1 MKKSIV
7 ILLISAACFT
17 NTKAQEFQFNYGPR
31 VGLTVMPV
39 EKNETLGTN
48 FQLGI
53 NAGGYF
59 SYNISNRFSIRPE
72 LNYSLKKQFSS
83 SADTTDVLS
92 SLGDLVGQG
101 LDGIELPE
109 GINLNAYSNTRSR
122 HALHYI
128 EIPVLATLHLSNV
141 KISAGPFVGMLVG
154 AKTNSETKLDI
165 PLFSIIDLGE
175 QIPFFDFFVNSLFP
189 GYNEPVTSETSG
201 NSAFNKLDAGVIT
214 DLTYQLDNNLNFGIR
229 YQQGFI
235 DFRKNYKGDKKLQS
249 SLQILVGYNFG
260 KKKTEGPRVKSYKY
274 EGN

>member
-7 ILLISAACFT
+7 ILLVAAACFT
-17 NTKAQEFQFNYGPR
+17 KTKAQEFQFNYGPR

-39 EKNETLGTN
+39 EKNETLGTS
-48 FQLGI
+48 FQLGFI
-53 NAGGYF
+53 GGAYF

-72 LNYSLKKQFSS
+72 LNYSLKKQFST

-92 SLGDLVGQG
+92 GLGDLVGQG
-101 LDGIELPE
+101 LEGIELPE
-109 GINLNAYSNTRSR
+109 GINLNAYSNTRSQ
-122 HALHYI
+122 HTLHYI
-128 EIPVLATLHLSNV
+128 EIPVLATVHLSNV
-141 KISAGPFVGMLVG
+141 KISAGPYVGMLVG
-154 AKTNSETKLDI
+154 AKTISETKQDI

-189 GYNEPVTSETSG
+189 GYNEPITSETSG
-201 NSAFNKLDAGVIT
+201 TSNFNKI
-214 DLTYQLDNNLNFGIR
+214 DLGAIADITYQLDNNLSFGIR

-235 DFRKNYKGDKKLQS
+235 DFRKNYSGDKKLQS
-249 SLQILVGYNFG
+249 SLQVLLGYNFG